1 MSAIHNEPNITHNLY
16 EHVNKTID
24 INTFLRSFPTRHDF
38 RDVKLGYD
46 QLIERHQPLQFI
58 PSSVADHTLTNP
70 FGYAMVMYGA
80 FADGQRGIVAV
91 TGIQPYFYVLVPKG
105 RDPRHCMAEINLAIT
120 DDRQKP
126 KHMEVIEGKR
136 VFMGW
141 QPDSQ
146 EFIKLSFI
154 MLPSRKN
161 AITKLDSLGWKTF
174 HNEKENYFR
183 TISRDLGLTISSWV
197 TISNYS
203 VEEHND
209 FGRIFKITLDN
220 YKPIADFKK
229 NPVLARDKLMTLAW
243 DIEVASR
250 SGDFPVPEN
259 KEDKLFMIA
268 ASIHWHSVKTPLIQ
282 VCFVDHPTKPSQ
294 INQNEDGKIEK
305 DDLRPNYVTVVCGNE
320 SNVILGFAHLFN
332 KMKPDFC
339 IGFNV
344 NDFDWRWLCVR
355 AYQYGMLSQICD
367 LMDEYKDNYH
377 AKNGTYHP
385 LMSMQYET
393 FVKNQLSKDKDAD
406 TSVNKY
412 LSAILRCYRFEHLKI
427 DAETYAD
434 GHQLQFAGCLSCDVR
449 TIFRQY
455 APQSEKSSLNFF
467 LNASKLRSK
476 KEMPISEMNRIY
488 WKLTDLITAVTNAGN
503 WTPEQIAA
511 YEELQNGMREI
522 AEYCV
527 IDSYRCQELMQKQGV
542 VFDKRGIA
550 DLTFCSMADSFT
562 KAGGMKVINIAAH
575 YAERENY
582 VMNHVM
588 PPRSNEKRKDKFP
601 GAYVLNPKPGL
612 VTSKLTFEERI
623 EANDDFNS
631 VVRDENDCS
640 FRHLRFPKLNK
651 VNRDRVNTVVRV
663 FKRAI
668 NESIKETG
676 LQVAAAN
683 EEQINKYIELAK
695 SCCYA
700 EFPNWEME
708 HKEPLTLSDGELD
721 AFREFLSESTG
732 RPIAGL
738 DFNSLYPSIIITYNL
753 CPTKTISKMSCGNSD
768 TLMLEKF
775 KRAKDMGL
783 FCNQQKFPYEGTTVY
798 GFFVW
803 HENRKGVKQ
812 SQMTVKEGPDFH
824 KTYGVIPQMLLDI
837 MALRKKAKKP
847 KEYYEKIVEHVGF
860 MKDQNFKYHNAINS
874 DGWDH
879 ADKHSDKN
887 KQLLK
892 SMGVKGENIEHML
905 NHGPLHIP
913 EFLQVSDILNIVKQA
928 LDFDKNTKK
937 RIADTKLSDIAAVL
951 EIDEGVTQIAVDDLE
966 YYFGYY
972 NSKQNALKLI
982 MNTTYGKMGDVSSPI
997 CDIALAGSVT
1007 SYGQGCLRQVE
1018 KFLREVLN
1026 CGVWYGDT
1034 DSMYKSVP
1042 EKYFVEVDKQYY
1054 SGQISKVKYWE
1065 ECVCIEFREVDGIRD
1080 QVNKM
1085 IREFT
1090 RSDQLN
1096 MAYEEVL
1103 FPSAWLSKKK
1113 YYGLPHFSEPNFS
1126 NTKLFIRGL
1135 ETKKRGVSDAL
1146 RILVENLLQTTM
1158 RPNNIKEISDLV
1170 YDAVDSFY
1178 TRSWKLEDFAK
1189 AIQYKPKTSA
1199 QRDAGKG
1206 NKAVLAFAD
1215 RMAKQGIE
1223 VKPFERIK
1231 IVKVKRYPY
1240 KFDER
1245 GRKKNRGQ
1253 GDFMELLE
1261 VAKKEGYEV
1270 NIDDY
1275 MKSGIAGQL
1284 ARLIVYREEFYVE
1297 AIDSS
1302 DKAIKDANNEMIKR
1316 AKIHVVTYASKHFT
1330 KYENVGPLL
1339 KKCYGNAQ
1347 AQLVE
1352 LLKTTGNYN
1361 IGMKVLMKDYE
1372 ELNNEEKF
1380 FRSICDEIDEKTNKA
1395 AKAENFVVNRANI
1408 AELEAVYSE
1417 EKVTQIKTTISGYIN
1432 QIYTHMFHP
1441 IYEMLKQTIER
1452 NTKYIMETRAKYL
1465 DKLDINCNGEYK
1477 FNSAEIDERMV
1488 QLERLANETQFEGNG
1503 NQEIAQANQVMAAHL
1518 NEIRN
1523 QLTQQYTYINR
1534 VNMIAKQIKEFKI
1547 RGFKIALAPSAA
1559 ERRALVEQMMATHK
1573 DI

>member
-1 MSAIHNEPNITHNLY
+1 MSDNHNEL
-16 EHVNKTID
+16 VNKTID
-24 INTFLRSFPTRHDF
+24 INTFLRSFPNRHDF
-38 RDVKLGYD
+38 RDTKLNYD
-46 QLIERHQPLQFI
+46 QLINTHKPLQFI
-58 PSSVADHTLTNP
+58 PSSVRDHVLLDP
-70 FGYAMVMYGA
+70 FGYAVVLYGA
-80 FADGQRGIVAV
+80 FADGQRGVV
-91 TGIQPYFYVLVPKG
+91 TITHIEPYFYALVPKG
-105 RDPRHCMAEINLAIT
+105 RDPRHCIAEINLAIT
-120 DDRQKP
+120 DERQKP

-136 VFMGW
+136 AFMGW

-146 EFIKLSFI
+146 TFIKLSFN
-154 MLPSRKN
+154 MLASRAK
-161 AITKLDSLGWKTF
+161 AIDRLNSLGWKTY
-174 HNEKENYFR
+174 HNEKNNYFR
-183 TISRDLGLTISSWV
+183 TVSRDLGLTISSWV
-197 TISNYS
+197 TISNYEI
-203 VEEHND
+203 EENND
-209 FGRIFKITLDN
+209 LGRIFKITLDD
-220 YKPIADFKK
+220 YKPITDFKK
-229 NPVLARDKLMTLAW
+229 NPVLARDKLITLAW

-294 INQNEDGKIEK
+294 LDEAK
-305 DDLRPNYVTVVCGNE
+305 DDLRPNYVTVVCGSE
-320 SNVILGFAHLFN
+320 KNVILAFAYLFN
-332 KMKPDFC
+332 KIKPDFC
-339 IGFNV
+339 VGFNV

-355 AYQYGMLSQICD
+355 AYQYDILSEICD
-367 LMDEYKDNYH
+367 LMDEYKDNFR
-377 AKNGTYHP
+377 AKNGTFHP
-385 LMSMQYET
+385 LKSLQYET
-393 FVKNQLSKDKDAD
+393 FVKNQLMKDKDAD

-412 LSAILRCYRFEHLKI
+412 LSNILGCYQFEHLKI

-434 GHQLQFAGCLSCDVR
+434 GHQLQFAGCISCDVR

-488 WKLTDLITAVTNAGN
+488 WKLTDLLATVTAAGG
-503 WTPEQIAA
+503 WTQEQITE

-550 DLTFCSMADSFT
+550 DLTFCSIADSFT
-562 KAGGMKVINIAAH
+562 RAGGMKVINIAAH

-588 PPRSNEKRKDKFP
+588 PQRNDEKKKDKFP

-612 VTSKLTFEERI
+612 VTSKLTFEERM

-631 VVRDENDCS
+631 NPRDEHDCS
-640 FRHLRFPKLNK
+640 FRHLRFPKLNN
-651 VNRDRVNTVVRV
+651 VTHERLNTVIKI
-663 FKRAI
+663 FKTTI
-668 NESIKETG
+668 QKSIENKD
-676 LQVAAAN
+676 LRVAAAT
-683 EEQINKYIELAK
+683 EEQVNKYIELAK
-695 SCCYA
+695 NKYTINA
-700 EFPNWEME
+700 AWPNYDMDHPNEPFEFTN
-708 HKEPLTLSDGELD
+708 GELG
-721 AFREFLSESTG
+721 AFREFLTENTG

-753 CPTKTISKMSCGNSD
+753 CPTKTISKMSCDNSD

-812 SQMTVKEGPDFH
+812 SQMTEQMKLTPDFH

-847 KEYYEKIVEHVGF
+847 KEYYEKIVEYVDL
-860 MKDQNFKYHNAINS
+860 MKDRNFKYHNAVNAGHWDYNNNVNGNENNQQILQTLKISEKDYKAIISKGPIN
-874 DGWDH
+874 
-879 ADKHSDKN
+879 
-887 KQLLK
+887 
-892 SMGVKGENIEHML
+892 
-905 NHGPLHIP
+905 IP
-913 EFLQVSDILNIVKQA
+913 EFLPVVDILNVIKKA
-928 LDFDKNTKK
+928 IDFDKNTGKQV
-937 RIADTKLSDIAAVL
+937 ADNKLSDIAAVL
-951 EIDEGVTQIAVDDLE
+951 EIEGDITQIAVDDLE
-966 YYFGYY
+966 YYFSYY

-982 MNTTYGKMGDVSSPI
+982 MNTTYGKMGDTSSPI

-1007 SYGQGCLRQVE
+1007 SYGQACLRQVE
-1018 KFLREVLN
+1018 KFLREVLD

-1042 EKYFVEVDKQYY
+1042 EHYFTDVDKRYY
-1054 SGQISKVKYWE
+1054 SGQMSKIEYWE
-1065 ECVCIEFREVDGIRD
+1065 ECVRIEFREVDGIRD

-1126 NTKLFIRGL
+1126 KTKLFIRGL
-1135 ETKKRGVSDAL
+1135 ETKKRGVSDVL
-1146 RILVENLLQTTM
+1146 RILIEGLLAATM
-1158 RPNNIKEISDLV
+1158 RPSNIKEISDLV

-1178 TRSWKLEDFAK
+1178 SRSWKLDDFAK
-1189 AIQYKPKTSA
+1189 AIQYKPKTVA
-1199 QRDAGKG
+1199 QREKGKG

-1240 KFDER
+1240 KYDER

-1261 VAKKEGYEV
+1261 VAKKEGFEI

-1284 ARLIVYREEFYVE
+1284 ARLIVYRDEFYVE
-1297 AIDSS
+1297 AVDSS

-1316 AKIHVVTYASKHFT
+1316 AKIHVVNYASKHFT

-1347 AQLVE
+1347 AHLVE
-1352 LLKTTGNYN
+1352 LLKSTGNYN
-1361 IGMKVLMKDYE
+1361 IGMKVLMKDYDQ
-1372 ELNNEEKF
+1372 LNNEERF

-1395 AKAENFVVNRANI
+1395 AKAENFVVNKGNI

-1417 EKVTQIKTTISGYIN
+1417 EKVTQIKSTISTYIN
-1432 QIYTHMFHP
+1432 QIYTTMFHP
-1441 IYEMLKQTIER
+1441 VYEHLKTTIEQ
-1452 NTKYIMETRAKYL
+1452 NTKYISSIRSKYME
-1465 DKLDINCNGEYK
+1465 KLDLSCNGEYK
-1477 FNSAEIDERMV
+1477 FNADEINERMI
-1488 QLERLANETQFEGNG
+1488 QLERLASGTIETGQTELAKANE
-1503 NQEIAQANQVMAAHL
+1503 IMAAHF
-1518 NEIRN
+1518 NAIKD
-1523 QLTQQYTYINR
+1523 QLSQQYTFMNR
-1534 VNMIAKQIKEFKI
+1534 VNTIVQKMKDFRI
-1547 RGFKIALAPSAA
+1547 RGFHVTLAPAAA
-1559 ERRALVEQMMATHK
+1559 ERRTLVEQLMSTHGK
-1573 DI
+1573 F